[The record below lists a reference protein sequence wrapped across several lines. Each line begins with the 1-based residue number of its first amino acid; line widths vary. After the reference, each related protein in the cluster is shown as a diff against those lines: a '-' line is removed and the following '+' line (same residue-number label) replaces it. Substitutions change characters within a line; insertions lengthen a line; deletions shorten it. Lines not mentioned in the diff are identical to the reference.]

1 MMKDEK
7 EEDKVDIETSF
18 PLPTYNSAE
27 ELNERL
33 DIL

>member
-1 MMKDEK
+1 MMKDEI
-7 EEDKVDIETSF
+7 EEDIGTTF
-18 PLPTYNSAE
+18 PLTTYNSAE